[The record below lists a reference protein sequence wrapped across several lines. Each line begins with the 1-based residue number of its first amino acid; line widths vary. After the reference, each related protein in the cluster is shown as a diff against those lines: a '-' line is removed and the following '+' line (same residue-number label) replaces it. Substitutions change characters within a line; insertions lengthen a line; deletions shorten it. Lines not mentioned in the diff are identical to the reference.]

1 MGENKNFMEALA
13 RDIKD
18 KKSGSKVE
26 EVNEVEEIAYESSD
40 DKPASFHTE
49 TFTRIEK
56 KKIEFSPK
64 LIGGIIAFIIL
75 ALLGIYF
82 LFFAPNIEMQDFVGK
97 KADEFYSWAS
107 QYQIDK
113 KGIAINHEYN
123 FEHDKDY
130 IISQSISAGKKIRKD
145 TKLTIVL
152 SDGPN
157 PDEKVSFPDIKN
169 MTYDE
174 LKNWID
180 TNKLLKTKIITEYST
195 TVAENAVI
203 SFDLKS
209 VNENNFTRGTT
220 LNIVVS
226 KGVAPAGQVT
236 VEDFTG
242 KTFEEMKT
250 WANNKKVVLERQDS
264 YSDTVAIDKII
275 SQSIKSGE
283 AMKTG
288 EKIIAV
294 VSKGKAVKI
303 PNLVGYTK
311 AMLDTWIA
319 TPDNKV
325 SVVKKEVYNEAP
337 YGNVIAQSIAAGSA
351 VDQGSVLELT
361 ISLYRPVL
369 QTNSR
374 AWLGKDYMELIAW
387 VDDANYKGANIAA
400 GAWAPKEVSDEYPT
414 PGQVIRYICADG
426 NGNQLPG
433 GANGCER
440 PLPLDAKINIVVS
453 SGPKTIA
460 TPTPEPTPAPTDV
473 PENSKIKLPTIVG
486 NPVVGGNEIT
496 VESTPKA
503 TITIYD
509 AVLNKLV
516 SGTVSDSGYTIL
528 NVAGGLPD
536 FVIITAEL
544 DGEKVE
550 NKFSIKRN

>member
-13 RDIKD
+13 SDIKD
-18 KKSGSKVE
+18 KKSGSKIE

-64 LIGGIIAFIIL
+64 LIGGIITFIIL

-130 IISQSISAGKKIRKD
+130 VISQSISAGKKIRKD

-180 TNKLLKTKIITEYST
+180 TNKLLKTKITTEYST

-374 AWLGKDYMELIAW
+374 AWETKNYMELIAW

-400 GAWAPKEVSDEYPT
+400 GAWAPREYHPT
-414 PGQVIRYICADG
+414 IQEDSIIRYVCADG

-453 SGPKTIA
+453 KGPEPTAPVVTVEKATLVNENDIFIGDTSFQVKSGANTDVIVKDTNGNDLASAKTNELGFATLTTPNGLPDYIVVITKIGSQTERA
-460 TPTPEPTPAPTDV
+460 DFTIKIKPTPTPTTP
-473 PENSKIKLPTIVG
+473 
-486 NPVVGGNEIT
+486 
-496 VESTPKA
+496 
-503 TITIYD
+503 
-509 AVLNKLV
+509 
-516 SGTVSDSGYTIL
+516 
-528 NVAGGLPD
+528 
-536 FVIITAEL
+536 
-544 DGEKVE
+544 
-550 NKFSIKRN
+550 

>member
-13 RDIKD
+13 SDIKD
-18 KKSGSKVE
+18 KKSGSKIE

-130 IISQSISAGKKIRKD
+130 VISQSISAGKKIRKD

-180 TNKLLKTKIITEYST
+180 TNKLLKTKITTEYST

-374 AWLGKDYMELIAW
+374 AWETKNYMELIAW

-400 GAWAPKEVSDEYPT
+400 GAWAPREYHPT
-414 PGQVIRYICADG
+414 IQEDSIIRYVCADG

-453 SGPKTIA
+453 KGPEPTAPVVTVEKATLVNENDIFIGDTSFQVKSGANTDVIVKDTNGNDLASAKTNELGFATLTTPNGLPDYIVVITKIGSQTERA
-460 TPTPEPTPAPTDV
+460 DFTIKIKPTPTPTTP
-473 PENSKIKLPTIVG
+473 
-486 NPVVGGNEIT
+486 
-496 VESTPKA
+496 
-503 TITIYD
+503 
-509 AVLNKLV
+509 
-516 SGTVSDSGYTIL
+516 
-528 NVAGGLPD
+528 
-536 FVIITAEL
+536 
-544 DGEKVE
+544 
-550 NKFSIKRN
+550 

>member
-13 RDIKD
+13 SDIKD
-18 KKSGSKVE
+18 KKSGSKIE
-26 EVNEVEEIAYESSD
+26 EVNGVEEIAYESSD

-130 IISQSISAGKKIRKD
+130 VISQSISAGKKIRKD

-180 TNKLLKTKIITEYST
+180 TNKLLKTKITTEYST

-374 AWLGKDYMELIAW
+374 AWETKNYMELIAW

-400 GAWAPKEVSDEYPT
+400 GAWAPREYHPT
-414 PGQVIRYICADG
+414 IQEDSIIRYVCADG

-453 SGPKTIA
+453 KGPEPTAPVVTVEKATLVNENDIFIGDTSFQVKSGANTDVIVKDTNGNDLASAKTNELGFATLTTPNGLPDYIVVITKIGSQTERA
-460 TPTPEPTPAPTDV
+460 DFTIKIKPTPTPTTP
-473 PENSKIKLPTIVG
+473 
-486 NPVVGGNEIT
+486 
-496 VESTPKA
+496 
-503 TITIYD
+503 
-509 AVLNKLV
+509 
-516 SGTVSDSGYTIL
+516 
-528 NVAGGLPD
+528 
-536 FVIITAEL
+536 
-544 DGEKVE
+544 
-550 NKFSIKRN
+550 

>member
-1 MGENKNFMEALA
+1 MSENKNFMEALA
-13 RDIKD
+13 NDIKD
-18 KKSGSKVE
+18 KKGRNNIE
-26 EVNEVEEIAYESSD
+26 EVKDVVYESSNE
-40 DKPASFHTE
+40 KPASFNTE

-64 LIGGIIAFIIL
+64 LIGGILAFIIL
-75 ALLGIYF
+75 VLIGVYF
-82 LFFAPNIEMQDFVGK
+82 LFLAPKIEMQDFVGK
-97 KADEFYSWAS
+97 KVDEFYSWAS

-123 FEHDKDY
+123 FEYEKDY
-130 IISQSISAGKKIRKD
+130 IISQSVSAGKKIKKES
-145 TKLTIVL
+145 KLTIVL

-157 PDEKVSFPDIKN
+157 PDEKVNFPDIKN

-174 LKNWID
+174 IKSWID
-180 TNKLLKTKIITEYST
+180 TNKLLKTKVTTEYST
-195 TVAENAVI
+195 TVAENSVI

-242 KTFEEMKT
+242 KTFDEMKI
-250 WANNKKVVLERQDS
+250 WANSKKVVLEREDS
-264 YSDTVAIDKII
+264 YSDTIAIDKVI

-288 EKIIAV
+288 EKIVAV

-311 AMLDTWIA
+311 TMLETWVS

-325 SVVKKEVYNEAP
+325 TVVKKEVYNEAP
-337 YGNVIAQSIAAGSA
+337 YGNVIAQSIAAGSF

-369 QTNSR
+369 QTSSR
-374 AWLGKDYMELIAW
+374 AWLGEDYMKLIAW

-400 GAWAPKEVSDEYPT
+400 GAWAPKETSDEFPT
-414 PGQVIRYICADG
+414 PGQIIRYICADG

-433 GANGCER
+433 EANGCER
-440 PLPLDAKINIVVS
+440 PLPLDAKINMVVS
-453 SGPKTIA
+453 SGPKTVA
-460 TPTPEPTPAPTDV
+460 TPTPTSQPAEPTVEPKVKV
-473 PENSKIKLPTIVG
+473 PEVVGSPIVG
-486 NPVVGGNEIT
+486 GTEIT
-496 VESTPKA
+496 VESTVKA
-503 TITIYD
+503 KVTVYN
-509 AVLNKLV
+509 AEMKELA
-516 SGTVSDSGYTIL
+516 SGIVSDSGYVIL
-528 NVAGGLPD
+528 NISAGLPD
-536 FVIITAEL
+536 FIIISAEL
-544 DGEKVE
+544 DGEKSE
-550 NKFSIKRN
+550 NKFSVKRN

>member
-13 RDIKD
+13 SDIKD
-18 KKSGSKVE
+18 KKSGSKIE

-64 LIGGIIAFIIL
+64 LIGGIVAFIIL

-130 IISQSISAGKKIRKD
+130 VISQSISAGKKIRKD

-180 TNKLLKTKIITEYST
+180 TNKLLKTKITTEYST

-374 AWLGKDYMELIAW
+374 AWETKNYMELIAW

-400 GAWAPKEVSDEYPT
+400 GAWAPREYHPT
-414 PGQVIRYICADG
+414 IQEDSIIRYVCADG

-453 SGPKTIA
+453 KGPEPTAPVVTVEKATLVNENDIFIGDTSFQVKSGANTDVIVKDTNGNDLASAKTNELGFATLTTPNGLPDYIVVITKIGSQTERA
-460 TPTPEPTPAPTDV
+460 DFTIKIKPTPTPTTP
-473 PENSKIKLPTIVG
+473 
-486 NPVVGGNEIT
+486 
-496 VESTPKA
+496 
-503 TITIYD
+503 
-509 AVLNKLV
+509 
-516 SGTVSDSGYTIL
+516 
-528 NVAGGLPD
+528 
-536 FVIITAEL
+536 
-544 DGEKVE
+544 
-550 NKFSIKRN
+550 

>member
-13 RDIKD
+13 SDIKD
-18 KKSGSKVE
+18 KKSGSKIE
-26 EVNEVEEIAYESSD
+26 EVNEVEEVAYESSD

-130 IISQSISAGKKIRKD
+130 VISQSISAGKKIRKD

-180 TNKLLKTKIITEYST
+180 TNKLLKTKITTEYST

-374 AWLGKDYMELIAW
+374 AWETKNYMELIAW

-400 GAWAPKEVSDEYPT
+400 GAWAPREYHPT
-414 PGQVIRYICADG
+414 IQEDSIIRYVCADG

-453 SGPKTIA
+453 KGPEPTAPVVTVEKATLVNENDIFIGDTSFQVKSGANTDVIVKDTNGNDLASAKTNELGFATLTTPNGLPDYIVVITKIGSQTERA
-460 TPTPEPTPAPTDV
+460 DFTIKIKPTPTPTTP
-473 PENSKIKLPTIVG
+473 
-486 NPVVGGNEIT
+486 
-496 VESTPKA
+496 
-503 TITIYD
+503 
-509 AVLNKLV
+509 
-516 SGTVSDSGYTIL
+516 
-528 NVAGGLPD
+528 
-536 FVIITAEL
+536 
-544 DGEKVE
+544 
-550 NKFSIKRN
+550 